1 MKCAYK
7 IATAML
13 LLVVFLLC
21 GCSVAADG
29 PEAQLG
35 NQATVEN
42 PFSSSATTEPTSA
55 PQPSASEPA
64 APTKPNSSMDM
75 GMTSFGPIGDYSR
88 DEYGH
93 YWLYEGGQMHMQFN
107 LEATGQSAINYAQQG
122 IGVLMF
128 LDGRAQPY
136 RLSANG
142 EVSYCHILYPVFDE
156 ITQNYCF
163 DTYFDP
169 VTGKEGDALEFY
181 AITIPNPTWEST
193 DPPSGFMYSHG
204 GCTCGTRLKFGA
216 TPQET
221 ETPALNDRIAAREI
235 TYVDTT
241 FKEVGGWSD
250 QELLMRF
257 EHKMYVNGDDKRI
270 VYNLT
275 ADDQIELQ
283 FEIWGT
289 PYMKYGLMFY
299 VDNQPISTTQEIL
312 FDMQSGKKAVIS
324 VTLSLSD
331 FDGEFALYAAL
342 IPRNYW
348 TTEVP
353 APAFLMLGSTYF
365 LLDDPKPEG

>member
-7 IATAML
+7 IVTAMF

-21 GCSVAADG
+21 GCSVAPDTTG
-29 PEAQLG
+29 AQLG
-35 NQATVEN
+35 NQATMKN
-42 PFSSSATTEPTSA
+42 PFSSSATTAPISA

-64 APTKPNSSMDM
+64 DPTKPNSSMDM
-75 GMTSFGPIGDYSR
+75 GMTSFGMIGNYSR

-107 LEATGQSAINYAQQG
+107 LGATGQSAINYAQQG

-136 RLSANG
+136 RLSEDG
-142 EVSYCHILYPVFDE
+142 ELSYCHILYPTFD
-156 ITQNYCF
+156 TQTQTYYF

-169 VTGKEGDALEFY
+169 VTGQEGDALEFY

-216 TPQET
+216 TPQEAG
-221 ETPALNDRIAAREI
+221 TPTLNERIAASEI
-235 TYVDTT
+235 TYIDATY
-241 FKEVGGWSD
+241 EEIGGWSD

-257 EHKMYVNGDDKRI
+257 EYEMFVNGDDKRI
-270 VYNLT
+270 IYNLT
-275 ADDQIELQ
+275 DDDQVELQ

-289 PYMKYGLMFY
+289 PYMEYGLMFY
-299 VDNQPISTTQEIL
+299 VDNHPISALKDIL
-312 FDMQSGKKAVIS
+312 FDMESGKKTVIT
-324 VTLSLSD
+324 VTLSLED

-353 APAFLMLGSTYF
+353 APAFLTLGSTYF